1 MNRQFAGWGMRMNT
15 RIHRNS
21 GTGGVFARLR
31 RNRAGNTLAMMAI
44 GIIPLAGLVG
54 GAVDMSRMYL
64 TKTRLQQACDAGA
77 LAGRKVMGGGT
88 WAASSYAGRTAA
100 NQFFDGNFQDG
111 DYGTSDLTKTYT
123 ESAGKVSGT
132 ASAKVPMTLMKIF
145 KQGTETLTVNCDA
158 EMRLPNTDV
167 MFVLDTTGSM
177 GETLSGD
184 NKTKMAGL
192 RIAVKCFY
200 EIVARLDTNVT
211 CDGGA
216 PSGGTGDQVQ
226 VRFGFVPFST
236 NVNVGKLLPSNWF
249 ADRWTYQ
256 SREQTT
262 VWGKI
267 DDYSNSGTSSG
278 DNILYEETNQ
288 SNDADCVARMPAD
301 TDPAAIGTMGLAKNW
316 DDDDWEATQR
326 MGWKDYSRNFN
337 NKVCK
342 IYVRERAYTRTNY
355 FDMVPEGTA
364 NAVPFKSWRYK
375 PVQFDLTPLKSGSGW
390 NSSITL
396 PTGDGFVDKSINWNG
411 CIEERQTVRRT
422 NYSPI
427 ESIKA
432 DAIDLDIDR
441 TPDGNEATQW
451 APALGGLVYPRKSD
465 YRKSSAW
472 RENEITTFTNYDD
485 LENYDGI
492 EPACPTESR
501 KMRQWEDA
509 SAFDTYVDS
518 LRSVG
523 NTYHDIGLLW
533 GGRLLSPS
541 GLFRAENE
549 FTPKGGEIE
558 RHLIFMT
565 DGDACTANTNYQ
577 AYGLSW
583 YDRRTTDPDDVPT
596 GGCTTDGTLTE
607 QVNARTAAL
616 CEAVRNKN
624 ITLWVIWFGEKKA
637 YIEGAMKACASPDRF
652 FSARNSTELQK
663 TFRSIADQ
671 ISQLRLTK

>member
-1 MNRQFAGWGMRMNT
+1 MDRQFAGWGMRMNT
-15 RIHRNS
+15 RFHRNS
-21 GTGGVFARLR
+21 EAGGVFTRLR

-88 WAASSYAGRTAA
+88 WGASSYAARTAA
-100 NQFFDGNFQDG
+100 NQFFDGNFKDG

-123 ESAGKVSGT
+123 ESAGKVSGV

-184 NKTKMAGL
+184 NKTKIVGL

-200 EIVARLDTNVT
+200 EIVARLDTDAD
-211 CDGGA
+211 CEGDA
-216 PSGGTGDQVQ
+216 PSGGVGDQVQ

-256 SREQTT
+256 SRVQTT
-262 VWGKI
+262 VWGRI
-267 DDYSNSGTSSG
+267 DGFSNGNTSSS
-278 DNILYEETNQ
+278 DNVLYEETTQ
-288 SNDADCVARMPAD
+288 SNDANCVARMPSD
-301 TDPAAIGTMGLAKNW
+301 TDPEPIGPMGLAKNW
-316 DDDDWEATQR
+316 DDDEWEASQR
-326 MGWKDYSRNFN
+326 MGWKDYSRSYS
-337 NKVCK
+337 NKTCK
-342 IYVRERAYTRTNY
+342 IFVRDRAYTRTNE

-364 NAVPFKSWRYK
+364 NAVPFKSWRYR
-375 PVQFDLTPLKSGSGW
+375 PVEVDLTPLKSGNGW

-396 PTGDGFVDKSINWNG
+396 PTGNDFTDRSVNWDG
-411 CIEERQTVRRT
+411 CIEERQTTRRT

-441 TPDGNEATQW
+441 VPDGNDATRW
-451 APALGGLVYPRKSD
+451 APALEQIIYPRKAN
-465 YRKSSAW
+465 YRNSSGW
-472 RENEITTFTNYDD
+472 RENEITTFTDYSGQ
-485 LENYDGI
+485 YA
-492 EPACPTESR
+492 ACGTEGR
-501 KMRQWEDA
+501 KMRQWNDA
-509 SAFDTYVDS
+509 GVFDDYVDS
-518 LRSVG
+518 FQAVG

-533 GGRLLSPS
+533 GARLVSPT
-541 GLFRAENE
+541 GLFRSENE

-565 DGDACTANTNYQ
+565 DGDACTDPTNYQ

-583 YDRRTTDPDDVPT
+583 YDRRTTDPGEVPS
-596 GGCTTDGTLTE
+596 GGCTTTGTLTQ

-624 ITLWVIWFGEKKA
+624 ITLWVIWFGEKNT
-637 YIEGAMKACASPDRF
+637 YIETSMKACASPDRF
-652 FSARNSTELQK
+652 YSARKSDELQK